1 MIMKDISKIEIPEGE
16 VSKITSSEGTLWEG
30 YIYGTYTLS
39 LTRSANTYITVPSES
54 NIKSQIASSIGVS
67 SDVIDILSRKYKLTV
82 YRASSTTNYRN
93 ILFNKGTTRDETNN
107 KMYMGYINGTGKH
120 EYTFTFNDSNVTEIR
135 GYQGMETGY
144 SNITTNFSTTY
155 NYFRSG
161 YGPWEVE
168 ISYRYKS

>member
-30 YIYGTYTLS
+30 YTYGTYTVS
-39 LTRSANTYITVPSES
+39 LTRANAYITVPAES

-67 SDVIDILSRKYKLTV
+67 SDVIEILSRKYTLSV
-82 YRASSTTNYRN
+82 YRASNASYGY

-107 KMYMGYINGTGKH
+107 KMYITYINGTGKH
-120 EYTFTFNDSNVTEIR
+120 EYTFRFDDSDVTQIR
-135 GYQGMETGY
+135 GYQGNSSTY
-144 SNITTNFSTTY
+144 STITTAFNTTY
-155 NYFRSG
+155 NYFRSS